1 MSRETMQMA
10 KIYVADLAAY
20 NAGVLHGVWIDLEG
34 KTVNEV
40 EDEIHVMMREGQ
52 RLYVPRTLSPHE
64 EWAIHDYEGFG
75 DIRISE
81 HEDLGTLLDLSEA
94 IEKHGDPFVAWISE
108 AVGDI
113 GYFADVAD
121 AVSQFEDCFVGP
133 MTLED
138 YAYEYA
144 SEVLGLKDTALDYFN
159 YEKFANDLSMSGD
172 MTEVY
177 YNGVDYVFRAW

>member
-1 MSRETMQMA
+1 MA
-10 KIYVADLAAY
+10 RIYVADLAAY
-20 NAGVLHGVWIDLEG
+20 NEGSLVGAWIDLEAYSG
-34 KTVNEV
+34 DLEALEAAVKAVLLDGN
-40 EDEIHVMMREGQ
+40 
-52 RLYVPRTLSPHE
+52 E
-64 EWAIHDYEGFG
+64 EWAIHDDEGFG

-94 IEKHGDPFVAWISE
+94 IEKHGDPFVAWLGE
-108 AVGDI
+108 VVGDI
-113 GYFADVAD
+113 GYFDSVAD
-121 AVSQFEDCFVGP
+121 AVDQFEDRYVGP

-144 SEVLGLKDTALDYFN
+144 EEVLGLKDTALDYFN

-177 YNGVDYVFRAW
+177 YNGVDYVFRDW

>member
-20 NAGVLHGVWIDLEG
+20 NEGSLVGRWIDLD
-34 KTVNEV
+34 KFSAV
-40 EDEIHVMMREGQ
+40 EDIVGEIKTHVLLAG
-52 RLYVPRTLSPHE
+52 HE

>member
-1 MSRETMQMA
+1 MA
-10 KIYVADLAAY
+10 RIYVADLAAY
-20 NAGVLHGVWIDLEG
+20 NAGVLHGVWIDLGETDSEG
-34 KTVNEV
+34 MWTEV
-40 EDEIHVMMREGQ
+40 KDMLREGQ
-52 RLYVPRTLSPHE
+52 KLYVSKTLGVHE

>member
-1 MSRETMQMA
+1 MA
-10 KIYVADLAAY
+10 KIYVVDLADY
-20 NAGVLHGVWIDLEG
+20 NAGRLNGKWIDLEQ
-34 KTVNEV
+34 VSSVDDLQSEINEH
-40 EDEIHVMMREGQ
+40 I
-52 RLYVPRTLSPHE
+52 LSPGHE
-64 EWAIHDYEGFG
+64 EWAIHDHEGFG
-75 DIRISE
+75 RLHIGEYD
-81 HEDLGTLLDLSEA
+81 DLGTLLDLSEA

-108 AVGDI
+108 AAGDI

>member
-1 MSRETMQMA
+1 MA
-10 KIYVADLAAY
+10 KIYVADLADY
-20 NAGVLHGVWIDLEG
+20 NAGRLNGKWIDLGELSS
-34 KTVNEV
+34 V
-40 EDEIHVMMREGQ
+40 EDLQSEINEHV
-52 RLYVPRTLSPHE
+52 LSPGHE

-81 HEDLGTLLDLSEA
+81 YEDLGTLLDLSEA
-94 IEKHGDPFVAWISE
+94 IEDHGDPFVAWISE
-108 AVGDI
+108 VVGDI

-121 AVSQFEDCFVGP
+121 AVDQFVDRYVGP

-144 SEVLGLKDTALDYFN
+144 EEVLGLKDTALDYFN